1 MTAVTYRSHY
11 IMIYVFMSIKGDKDL
26 IKENKNTRTQNA
38 IETKKNITEVARELF
53 KELGIEQ
60 VSVDSIVKAAG
71 VSKGA
76 FYLHFESKD
85 ALVVALINDYTE
97 IADMDYKSFLATVS
111 DHNSVLEI
119 LALLAEKISDFIEF
133 NIGVDN
139 MRVLYKAHLTKT
151 IDSTSAM
158 SYNRELYKLF
168 SEVLERGVNQNE
180 LRDDIPVDSLAKHL
194 IIATRGITF
203 EWCVRYPDFNLKEQV
218 LDHYKILLYGLKK

>member
-11 IMIYVFMSIKGDKDL
+11 IMLYVFMSNKGDKDL

-38 IETKKNITEVARELF
+38 IETKKNISEVARDLF
-53 KELGIEQ
+53 KELGVEH

-85 ALVVALINDYTE
+85 ALVVALINDYTK

-111 DHNSVLEI
+111 DHNSTLEI

-158 SYNRELYKLF
+158 SYDRELHNLF
-168 SEVLERGVNQNE
+168 IEVLERGVNQKE

-194 IIATRGITF
+194 IQAMRGITF

-218 LDHYKILLYGLKK
+218 LDHFKILLYGLKK